1 MNRLQITAYPPD
13 NFLSTII
20 YPLAGIYLHIPFCK
34 QACHYCD
41 FHFSTSLLLKDR
53 MVDAICREVTLQQD
67 YLADR
72 HLNTIYFGGG
82 TPSLLTQAEIN
93 RILDALHQHFDVA
106 PDAEIT
112 LEANPDDLTPAR
124 IRELAA
130 SPVNRLSI
138 GIQSFHDPH
147 LVRMNR
153 AHHAAEALAA
163 VRNAQDAGFGN
174 ITTDLIYGIPAD
186 THDIWIND
194 LQTLSALQVQHVS
207 CYALTIEEKTALG
220 RWTKKGSFKPSE
232 DEFVAQ
238 QFEILVDAMQQQGFT
253 QYEISNFSRP
263 GFESRHNSNYWKG
276 VHYLGLGPS
285 AHSFNGASRQ
295 YNIANNA
302 RYLEAVEQGQL
313 AFERETLSLTDQA
326 NEYLLTSLRTI
337 WGCDLQRLQQ
347 QFQVDLRQQQP
358 DYLAQL
364 LQQGYIR
371 IDADVLYLTDAGKLL
386 ADQITLDLFL
396 EPQAG

>member
-1 MNRLQITAYPPD
+1 
-13 NFLSTII
+13 
-20 YPLAGIYLHIPFCK
+20 
-34 QACHYCD
+34 
-41 FHFSTSLLLKDR
+41 
-53 MVDAICREVTLQQD
+53 MVEAICREISLQQD

-72 HLNTIYFGGG
+72 RLNTIYFGGG
-82 TPSLLTQAEIN
+82 TPSLLSQEELS
-93 RILDALHQHFDVA
+93 RILDQLQQHFSVA
-106 PDAEIT
+106 PEAEIT

-147 LVRMNR
+147 LRRMNR

-163 VRNAQDAGFGN
+163 VKNAQDAGFHN

-186 THDIWIND
+186 THDIWLND
-194 LQTLSALQVQHVS
+194 LRQLFDLQVQHVS

-232 DEFVAQ
+232 DEFVAR
-238 QFEILVDAMQQQGFT
+238 QFELLVGRMQQQGFT
-253 QYEISNFSRP
+253 QYEISNFCRP

-285 AHSFNGASRQ
+285 AHSFNGFSRQ
-295 YNIANNA
+295 YNLANNA
-302 RYLEAVEQGQL
+302 RYMDALEQGQL
-313 AFERETLSLTDQA
+313 VFDRETLSLTDQA

-337 WGCDLQRLQQ
+337 WGCDLNRLEQE
-347 QFQVDLRQQQP
+347 FQVDLRRQQP
-358 DYLAQL
+358 AYLAEL

-371 IDADVLYLTDAGKLL
+371 IEADVLYLTDPGKLL

-396 EPQAG
+396 EEEK

>member
-1 MNRLQITAYPPD
+1 
-13 NFLSTII
+13 LS
-20 YPLAGIYLHIPFCK
+20 GIYIHIPFCK

-41 FHFSTSLLLKDR
+41 FHFSTSLQQKSR
-53 MVDAICREVTLQQD
+53 MVDAICREIRLQRD

-82 TPSLLTQAEIN
+82 TPSLLTQAELS
-93 RILDALHQHFDVA
+93 RILDQLQQHFAVA

-163 VRNAQDAGFGN
+163 VSNAQDAGFRN
-174 ITTDLIYGIPAD
+174 ITADLIYGIPAA
-186 THDIWIND
+186 THDIWRHD
-194 LQTLSALQVQHVS
+194 LQTLFDLQVQHVS

-220 RWTKKGSFKPSE
+220 RWTKKGTFQPSE

-238 QFEILVDAMQQQGFT
+238 QFEILVGQMQQQGFI
-253 QYEISNFSRP
+253 QYEISNFCRP
-263 GFESRHNSNYWKG
+263 GFESKHNSNYWKG

-285 AHSFNGASRQ
+285 AHSFNGHSRQ
-295 YNIANNA
+295 YNIAHNA
-302 RYLEAVEQGQL
+302 RYMDALEQDQL
-313 AFERETLSLTDQA
+313 PFDRETLSLTDQA

-337 WGCDLQRLQQ
+337 WGCDLSRLQRE
-347 QFQVDLRQQQP
+347 FQVDLRQQQP
-358 DYLAQL
+358 AYLAEL
-364 LQQGYIR
+364 LQKEYIR
-371 IDADVLYLTDAGKLL
+371 IDADVLSLTDKGKLL

-396 EPQAG
+396 EAEAG

>member
-1 MNRLQITAYPPD
+1 
-13 NFLSTII
+13 
-20 YPLAGIYLHIPFCK
+20 
-34 QACHYCD
+34 
-41 FHFSTSLLLKDR
+41 
-53 MVDAICREVTLQQD
+53 MVEAICREISLQQD

-72 HLNTIYFGGG
+72 RLNTIYFGGG
-82 TPSLLTQAEIN
+82 TPSLLSQEELS
-93 RILDALHQHFDVA
+93 RILDQLQQHFSVA
-106 PDAEIT
+106 PEAEIT

-147 LVRMNR
+147 LQRMNR

-163 VRNAQDAGFGN
+163 VKNAQDAGFHN

-186 THDIWIND
+186 THDIWLHD
-194 LQTLSALQVQHVS
+194 LQTLFDLQVQHVS

-238 QFEILVDAMQQQGFT
+238 QFELLVGRMQQQGFT
-253 QYEISNFSRP
+253 QYEISNFCRP

-285 AHSFNGASRQ
+285 AHSFNGFSRQ
-295 YNIANNA
+295 YNLANHA
-302 RYLEAVEQGQL
+302 RYMDALEQGQL
-313 AFERETLSLTDQA
+313 VFDRETLSLTDQA

-337 WGCDLQRLQQ
+337 WGCNLAYLQQ
-347 QFQVDLRQQQP
+347 AFGIDLRRQQAP
-358 DYLAQL
+358 YLADL
-364 LQQGYIR
+364 LAKGYIR
-371 IDADVLYLTDAGKLL
+371 LDSEVLYLSDAGKLL

-396 EPQAG
+396 EEVK

>member
-1 MNRLQITAYPPD
+1 
-13 NFLSTII
+13 
-20 YPLAGIYLHIPFCK
+20 
-34 QACHYCD
+34 
-41 FHFSTSLLLKDR
+41 
-53 MVDAICREVTLQQD
+53 MVEAICREISLQQD

-72 HLNTIYFGGG
+72 RLNTIYFGGG
-82 TPSLLTQAEIN
+82 TPSLLSQEELSH
-93 RILDALHQHFDVA
+93 ILDQLQQHFEVA
-106 PDAEIT
+106 PEAEIT

-147 LVRMNR
+147 LQRMNR

-163 VRNAQDAGFGN
+163 VKNAQDAGFHN

-186 THDIWIND
+186 THDIWLHD
-194 LQTLSALQVQHVS
+194 LQTLFDLQVQHVS

-232 DEFVAQ
+232 DEFVAR
-238 QFEILVDAMQQQGFT
+238 QFELLVGRMQQQGFT
-253 QYEISNFSRP
+253 QYEISNFCRP

-285 AHSFNGASRQ
+285 AHSFNGFSRQ
-295 YNIANNA
+295 YNLANNA
-302 RYLEAVEQGQL
+302 RYMDALEQGQL
-313 AFERETLSLTDQA
+313 VFDRETLSLTDQA

-337 WGCDLQRLQQ
+337 WGCDLNRLEQE
-347 QFQVDLRQQQP
+347 FQVDLRRQQP
-358 DYLAQL
+358 AYLAEL

-371 IDADVLYLTDAGKLL
+371 IEADVLYLTDPGKLL

-396 EPQAG
+396 EEEK

>member
-1 MNRLQITAYPPD
+1 M
-13 NFLSTII
+13 
-20 YPLAGIYLHIPFCK
+20 AGIYLHIPFCK

-41 FHFSTSLLLKDR
+41 FHFSTSLQQKDR
-53 MVDAICREVTLQQD
+53 MVAAICREVALQQD
-67 YLADR
+67 YLQDR
-72 HLNTIYFGGG
+72 HLHTIYFGGG
-82 TPSLLTQAEIN
+82 TPSLLSQQEID
-93 RILDALHQHFDVA
+93 RILDQLQRHFEVA

-147 LVRMNR
+147 LQRMNR

-163 VRNAQDAGFGN
+163 VKNAQDAGFRN
-174 ITTDLIYGIPAD
+174 ITADLIYGIPAD
-186 THDIWIND
+186 THAIWEQD
-194 LQTLSALQVQHVS
+194 LQTLFDLQVQHVS

-232 DEFVAQ
+232 DEFVAR
-238 QFEILVDAMQQQGFT
+238 QFEILVGRMQQQGFT
-253 QYEISNFSRP
+253 QYEISNFCRP

-285 AHSFNGASRQ
+285 AHSFNGHSRQ
-295 YNIANNA
+295 YNVAHNA
-302 RYLEAVEQGQL
+302 RYLAALEQDQL
-313 AFERETLSLTDQA
+313 AFDRETLSLTDQA

-337 WGCDLQRLQQ
+337 WGCDLAYLQEA
-347 QFQVDLRQQQP
+347 FGVDLRHQQAG
-358 DYLAQL
+358 YLAEL
-364 LQQGYIR
+364 LAKGYIR
-371 IDADVLYLTDAGKLL
+371 LEAGVLYLTDPGKLL

-396 EPQAG
+396 EEGI

>member
-1 MNRLQITAYPPD
+1 
-13 NFLSTII
+13 
-20 YPLAGIYLHIPFCK
+20 
-34 QACHYCD
+34 
-41 FHFSTSLLLKDR
+41 
-53 MVDAICREVTLQQD
+53 MVAAICREVALQQD
-67 YLADR
+67 YLQDR
-72 HLNTIYFGGG
+72 RLHTIYFGGG
-82 TPSLLTQAEIN
+82 TPSLLSQQELD
-93 RILDALHQHFDVA
+93 RILDQLQRHFEVA

-147 LVRMNR
+147 LQRMNR

-163 VRNAQDAGFGN
+163 VKNAQDAGFRN
-174 ITTDLIYGIPAD
+174 ITADLIYGIPAD
-186 THDIWIND
+186 THAIWQQD
-194 LQTLSALQVQHVS
+194 LQTLFDLQVQHVS

-232 DEFVAQ
+232 DEFVAR
-238 QFEILVDAMQQQGFT
+238 QFEILVERMQQQGFT
-253 QYEISNFSRP
+253 QYEISNFCRP

-285 AHSFNGASRQ
+285 AHSFNGHSRQ
-295 YNIANNA
+295 YNVAHNA
-302 RYLEAVEQGQL
+302 RYLAALEQHQL
-313 AFERETLSLTDQA
+313 AFDRETLSLTDQA

-337 WGCDLQRLQQ
+337 WGCDLAYLQEA
-347 QFQVDLRQQQP
+347 FGVDLRHQQAG
-358 DYLAQL
+358 YLAEL
-364 LQQGYIR
+364 LAKGYIR
-371 IDADVLYLTDAGKLL
+371 LEAGVLYLTDPGKLL

-396 EPQAG
+396 EEGK

>member
-1 MNRLQITAYPPD
+1 
-13 NFLSTII
+13 
-20 YPLAGIYLHIPFCK
+20 LAGIYIHIPFCK

-41 FHFSTSLLLKDR
+41 FHFSTSLRQKSR
-53 MVDAICREVTLQQD
+53 MVDAICREISLQQN

-72 HLNTIYFGGG
+72 RLNTIYFGGG
-82 TPSLLTQAEIN
+82 TPSLLTQTELS
-93 RILDALHQHFDVA
+93 RILDQLQQHFEVA
-106 PDAEIT
+106 PEAEIT
-112 LEANPDDLTPAR
+112 LEANPDDLAPAR

-163 VRNAQDAGFGN
+163 VKNAQDAGFHN

-186 THDIWIND
+186 THDIWLND
-194 LQTLSALQVQHVS
+194 LRQLFDLQVQHVS

-238 QFEILVDAMQQQGFT
+238 QFELLVSQMQQQGFT
-253 QYEISNFSRP
+253 QYEISNFCRP
-263 GFESRHNSNYWKG
+263 GFESQHNSNYWKG

-285 AHSFNGASRQ
+285 AHSFNGSSRQ
-295 YNIANNA
+295 YNVANNA
-302 RYLEAVEQGQL
+302 RYMEALGQGQL
-313 AFERETLSLTDQA
+313 AFDRETLTLTDQA

-337 WGCDLQRLQQ
+337 WGCDLHRLEQE
-347 QFQVDLRQQQP
+347 FQVDLRQQQP
-358 DYLAQL
+358 AYLAEL
-364 LQQGYIR
+364 LQNGYIR
-371 IDADVLYLTDAGKLL
+371 IDADVLCLTDKGKLL

-396 EPQAG
+396 ETQEG

>member
-1 MNRLQITAYPPD
+1 
-13 NFLSTII
+13 
-20 YPLAGIYLHIPFCK
+20 
-34 QACHYCD
+34 
-41 FHFSTSLLLKDR
+41 
-53 MVDAICREVTLQQD
+53 MVEAICREISLQQQ
-67 YLADR
+67 YLTDR

-82 TPSLLTQAEIN
+82 TPSLLSQDELS
-93 RILDALHQHFDVA
+93 RILDQLRQHFVIA

-112 LEANPDDLTPAR
+112 LEANPDDLSLAR

-147 LVRMNR
+147 LQRMNR

-163 VRNAQDAGFGN
+163 VRNAQDAGFHN
-174 ITTDLIYGIPAD
+174 ITTDLIYGIPAAS
-186 THDIWIND
+186 HDIWLND
-194 LQTLSALQVQHVS
+194 LQTLFELQVQHVS

-238 QFEILVDAMQQQGFT
+238 QFEILVSQMQQQGFI
-253 QYEISNFSRP
+253 QYEISNFCRP

-285 AHSFNGASRQ
+285 AHSFNGYSRQ
-295 YNIANNA
+295 YNIAHNA
-302 RYLEAVEQGQL
+302 RYMDAVEQGQL
-313 AFERETLSLTDQA
+313 LFERETLSLTDQA

-337 WGCDLQRLQQ
+337 WGCDLRRLQQ
-347 QFQVDLRQQQP
+347 QFQVNLRQQQAA
-358 DYLAQL
+358 YLEEL
-364 LQQGYIR
+364 LEKEYIR
-371 IDADVLYLTDAGKLL
+371 IDADVLYLTDRGKLL

-396 EPQAG
+396 ENPEERVKH

>member
-1 MNRLQITAYPPD
+1 
-13 NFLSTII
+13 
-20 YPLAGIYLHIPFCK
+20 LAGIYIHIPFCK

-41 FHFSTSLLLKDR
+41 FHFSTSLRQKNR
-53 MVDAICREVTLQQD
+53 MVEAICREISLQQN

-72 HLNTIYFGGG
+72 RLNTIYFGGG
-82 TPSLLTQAEIN
+82 TPSLLTQAELS
-93 RILDALHQHFDVA
+93 RILDQLQQHFEVA
-106 PDAEIT
+106 PEAEIT
-112 LEANPDDLTPAR
+112 LEANPDDLIPAR

-130 SPVNRLSI
+130 SSVNRLSI

-153 AHHAAEALAA
+153 AHHAAEAIAA
-163 VRNAQDAGFGN
+163 VKNAQDAGFHN

-186 THDIWIND
+186 THDLWLND
-194 LQTLSALQVQHVS
+194 LHQLFDLQVQHVS

-238 QFEILVDAMQQQGFT
+238 QFELLVAKMQQQGFT
-253 QYEISNFSRP
+253 QYEISNFCRP
-263 GFESRHNSNYWKG
+263 GFESQHNSNYWKG

-285 AHSFNGASRQ
+285 AHSFNGFSRQ
-295 YNIANNA
+295 YNLANNV
-302 RYLEAVEQGQL
+302 RYMEALEQSQL
-313 AFERETLSLTDQA
+313 AFDRETLTLTDQA

-337 WGCDLQRLQQ
+337 WGCDLHHLKQE
-347 QFQVDLRQQQP
+347 FQVDLRQQQP
-358 DYLAQL
+358 AYLGEL
-364 LQQGYIR
+364 LQKGYIR
-371 IDADVLYLTDAGKLL
+371 IDADVLYLTDKGKLL

-396 EPQAG
+396 EPQES